1 MSIPLK
7 SQDEVGNLFPL
18 LQYIS
23 NFSLCILVTTR
34 LIYLSLNLK
43 IAESFHFFSTYL
55 ILVYVLVTTTLI
67 YLSLNLT
74 IAESFYCI
82 NYGSSIITSK
92 IRQII
97 WGMKHCTGIPEKWY
111 FKNGSFGILIHVLS
125 RRQQKHQCLCFHHW
139 DYLTNFWS

>member
-1 MSIPLK
+1 MSRNIPLK

-74 IAESFYCI
+74 KAESFYCI

-97 WGMKHCTGIPEKWY
+97 SVMKTQWQVFPEKWH
-111 FKNGSFGILIHVLS
+111 FKDGSFWHFNSHFVLQTTETS
-125 RRQQKHQCLCFHHW
+125 LFMFSLLRLS
-139 DYLTNFWS
+139 D